1 MGRLIL
7 TIAISAIILLFAVST
22 YPRPCSPHGGASPLL
37 DTTLFDNGIWAIS
50 GGSDTGPN
58 PRDISVSVRGQ
69 YAGDFSELNICH
81 FTPTLGFPQVFSVK
95 GNGALRAV
103 LPQGE
108 WGATFYSTGY
118 WDRHSG
124 FVQTM
129 PIIELDIQLDTEDTT
144 VLQLA
149 GHATNLESFE
159 ASDFTINIH
168 TPSFDS
174 VRVDIS
180 YNLVATDDFHVDMVK
195 QAEHQGFRLAR
206 IASNFISA
214 EIHDSDQAKYI
225 DTAGLELCV
234 DLVNG
239 TGFIFSSTPFL
250 LPMGEP
256 ELYLAHADTLPRRTP
271 TLIIRFTK
279 PAPKYI
285 TPQGYVTFATDPSSD
300 NVDLWG
306 NWDGADSIYYA
317 GDTIGNFCYTLLA
330 VPPGVNTGI
339 PGTPEENAD
348 LLDYSL
354 AQNYPNPFN
363 PSTIISY
370 QLAKVSDVEIT
381 IYNILGQRV
390 RKLVKGKQ
398 CAGSY
403 KIQWDSKNDNGVQL
417 ANGIYLLR
425 LNAGSFVR
433 TRKMMLVR

>member
-1 MGRLIL
+1 M
-7 TIAISAIILLFAVST
+7 VWT
-22 YPRPCSPHGGASPLL
+22 YPRPSRPDSGASPLP

-58 PRDISVSVRGQ
+58 PRDISVLVQGQ
-69 YAGDFSELNICH
+69 YAGDFSELKICH
-81 FTPTLGFPQVFSVK
+81 FIPTLGFPQVFSVK
-95 GNGALRAV
+95 GNGALRPV

-108 WGATFYSTGY
+108 WGATFYATGY

-129 PIIELDIQLDTEDTT
+129 PIIELDIHLDSGDTAI
-144 VLQLA
+144 LQLA

-174 VRVDIS
+174 VRVDMS
-180 YNLVATDDFHVDMVK
+180 YDLVATDDFRVDMTK
-195 QAEHQGFRLAR
+195 QAEHQGFRVAR

-214 EIHDSDQAKYI
+214 QIHDSDQAKYI
-225 DTAGLELCV
+225 DTLGIELCV
-234 DLVNG
+234 DLVNE
-239 TGFIFSSTPFL
+239 TGFIFSGTPFL
-250 LPMGEP
+250 SPMGEP
-256 ELYLAHADTLPRRTP
+256 ELYLAHADTLPRRTS

-279 PAPKYI
+279 PAPRYI
-285 TPQGYVTFATDPSSD
+285 TPQGYVTFATDPGSD

-306 NWDGADSIYYA
+306 NWNRADSMYNA

-339 PGTPEENAD
+339 PDTREENAD
-348 LLDYSL
+348 RLDYSL

-370 QLAKVSDVEIT
+370 QLAKVSHVEIT
-381 IYNILGQRV
+381 IYNILGQPV
-390 RKLVKGKQ
+390 RNLVDGKQ
-398 CAGSY
+398 PGGSHR
-403 KIQWDSKNDNGVQL
+403 IQWNGKNDNGVQL
-417 ANGIYLLR
+417 PSGVYLLR
-425 LNAGSFVR
+425 LNTGAFLQ
-433 TRKMMLVR
+433 TRRMVLVK